1 MEKVTFPNGLRVLME
16 QQDHVRSVS
25 FGFWIKSGS
34 SYETAA
40 ENGVSHFMEHMAFKG
55 TAELSARQI
64 AEEMDAIGGQM
75 NAYTTRE
82 YTCYYGRTLTEHLEK
97 AFAIL
102 AGMVT
107 SPKLDPEDIRTEKS
121 VIMEEIS
128 MMEDM
133 PEDRVAENQ
142 YAGVWR
148 NSSYG
153 RPILGSRE
161 SLKRIGRAELKK
173 VLKRRYSPDRI
184 VAAVCGNFDRGH
196 FLDLARRFFGEKKPG
211 AALVDDC
218 RMSYTRSC
226 MLLEEDQ
233 EQTHICLC
241 LPGLDSLSSQL
252 QPLNLLNL
260 VTGGST
266 SSRLFQRLREE
277 LGLAYSVD
285 SGTCAYLS
293 GGLFEI
299 QTAVNPEMAEKTVE
313 EILQTLEE
321 LKKGVTFTEF
331 SRAREQLKAGLV
343 MGMENASSRVGHMG
357 RGELLKGRVLSEDEL
372 LHIIS
377 GVTME
382 EVNWI
387 ANQIF
392 DLNQLSVSV
401 VGPKLNPSFYEAIGG
416 VS

>member
-16 QQDHVRSVS
+16 KQDHVRSVS

-34 SYETAA
+34 AYETAA

-55 TAELSARQI
+55 TAEKSARQI

-75 NAYTTRE
+75 NAYTAKE

-97 AFAIL
+97 AFSIL

-107 SPKLDPEDIRTEKS
+107 RPKLDPGDIQTEKS

-128 MMEDM
+128 MTEDM
-133 PEDRVAENQ
+133 PEDRVVENQ

-148 NSSYG
+148 KSSYG
-153 RPILGSRE
+153 RPILGTRE
-161 SLKRIGRAELKK
+161 SLRRIGRGELKR
-173 VLKRRYSPDRI
+173 VLRKRYSPDRV
-184 VAAVCGNFDRGH
+184 VAAVCGNFCREQ
-196 FLDLARRFFGEKKPG
+196 FLELAHRFFGGQRKGP
-211 AALVDDC
+211 ALV
-218 RMSYTRSC
+218 
-226 MLLEEDQ
+226 

-241 LPGLDSLSSQL
+241 LPGLDSLSPQL
-252 QPLNLLNL
+252 QPLNVLNL

-285 SGTCAYLS
+285 SGTTAYLS

-299 QTAVNPEMAEKTVE
+299 QTAVSPETAERTVE
-313 EILQTLEE
+313 EILKTLEE
-321 LKKGVTFTEF
+321 LKTGVSPTEF

-343 MGMENASSRVGHMG
+343 MGMESTSSRVGHMG
-357 RGELLKGRVLSEDEL
+357 RNELLKGRVLTEDEL
-372 LHIIS
+372 LERINS
-377 GVTME
+377 VTIE
-382 EVNWI
+382 EVNQV
-387 ANQIF
+387 ASHIF
-392 DLNQLSVSV
+392 DLSRLSVSV

-416 VS
+416 V